1 MAEISAKVVMDLR
14 GRTGCGMMD
23 CKKALA
29 ACDGDLDKAID
40 YLREKGLA
48 KAAKKQSRIAAEG
61 VVGAYICEKCGA
73 GALVEV
79 NCETDFV
86 ANTPEFKDMVQTIAK
101 IIVMEN
107 PADVEAL
114 LNCKAGDAQTVND
127 MITEKVAKIGEKITV
142 RRFARYE
149 AGNGIVDSYIHMGG
163 KVGVL
168 VQAECEVT
176 DAVKEVLHDVALQI
190 AAASPVAPEYVT
202 RDQVNP
208 EHLHHETEILAAQ
221 HAETLAPMLDKLG
234 IYRNEALVRT
244 AYEICRW
251 HHERWDGRGYPDG
264 LSGDRIPI
272 SAQVVSMADVYD
284 ALVSKRVYKAAYAPD
299 TAVQM
304 ILHGDCGTFNPLL
317 LECLV
322 EIQDVLK
329 EDVTEV
335 LPN

>member
-29 ACDGDLDKAID
+29 ACEGDIEKAID

-61 VVGAYICEKCGA
+61 VVGAYICAECGT

-86 ANTPEFKDMVQTIAK
+86 ANTPEFKEMVNAIAKTIASA
-101 IIVMEN
+101 N

-114 LNCKAGDAQTVND
+114 LTCKVAAGEQTVGD
-127 MITEKVAKIGEKITV
+127 LITEKTAKIGEKISV
-142 RRFARYE
+142 RRFVRYD
-149 AGNGIVDSYIHMGG
+149 GKDGIVDSYIHMGG

-168 VQAECEVT
+168 VLAQGEKNDTVA
-176 DAVKEVLHDVALQI
+176 EVLHDVALQI

-221 HAETLAPMLDKLG
+221 A
-234 IYRNEALVRT
+234 RNEGKPEKIIEKMVQGRINKF
-244 AYEICRW
+244 YEEVCLL
-251 HHERWDGRGYPDG
+251 EQVFVKDGETRVGKMIENRVPGTKIVAFTRYKMGDG
-264 LSGDRIPI
+264 LEKK
-272 SAQVVSMADVYD
+272 VSDLAAEV
-284 ALVSKRVYKAAYAPD
+284 AEQIGGKA
-299 TAVQM
+299 
-304 ILHGDCGTFNPLL
+304 
-317 LECLV
+317 
-322 EIQDVLK
+322 
-329 EDVTEV
+329 
-335 LPN
+335 

>member
-29 ACDGDLDKAID
+29 ACDGDIEKAID

-101 IIVMEN
+101 TIVVDN
-107 PADVEAL
+107 PTDVEAL
-114 LNCKAGDAQTVND
+114 LNCKVADSEQTVNEL
-127 MITEKVAKIGEKITV
+127 ITEKVAKIGEKITV
-142 RRFARYE
+142 RRFARYDK
-149 AGNGIVDSYIHMGG
+149 GIVDSYIHMGG

-168 VQAECEVT
+168 VQAEGEVDDT
-176 DAVKEVLHDVALQI
+176 VKEVLHDVALQI

-208 EHLHHETEILAAQ
+208 EHLQHETEILAAQ
-221 HAETLAPMLDKLG
+221 A
-234 IYRNEALVRT
+234 RNEGKPEKIIEKMVQGRINKF
-244 AYEICRW
+244 YE
-251 HHERWDGRGYPDG
+251 E
-264 LSGDRIPI
+264 
-272 SAQVVSMADVYD
+272 V
-284 ALVSKRVYKAAYAPD
+284 
-299 TAVQM
+299 
-304 ILHGDCGTFNPLL
+304 
-317 LECLV
+317 CLV
-322 EIQDVLK
+322 EQVFVKDGETRVGKMIETKAPGTKIVAFTRYKMGDGLEKKVNDLAA
-329 EDVTEV
+329 EV
-335 LPN
+335 AEQIGKK

>member
-29 ACDGDLDKAID
+29 ACDGDIEKAID

-61 VVGAYICEKCGA
+61 LVGAYICAKCNT

-86 ANTPEFKDMVQTIAK
+86 ANTPEFKEMVNAIAK
-101 IIVMEN
+101 QIVVSD
-107 PADVEAL
+107 PADVDAL
-114 LNCKAGDAQTVND
+114 LATKLDGTEGTVSD
-127 MITEKVAKIGEKITV
+127 MVTEKTAKIGEKISV
-142 RRFARYE
+142 RRFVRY
-149 AGNGIVDSYIHMGG
+149 AATNGTVDSYIHMGG

-168 VQAECEVT
+168 LLAECEVN
-176 DAVKEVLHDVALQI
+176 DNVKEVLHDVSLQI

-221 HAETLAPMLDKLG
+221 A
-234 IYRNEALVRT
+234 RNEGKPEKIIEKMVQGRIKKFYQEITLLEQAFVKNPDQSVQQMIDEKAKGLEIVRFT
-244 AYEICRW
+244 RYKM
-251 HHERWDGRGYPDG
+251 GDG
-264 LSGDRIPI
+264 LEKKVND
-272 SAQVVSMADVYD
+272 
-284 ALVSKRVYKAAYAPD
+284 LAA
-299 TAVQM
+299 
-304 ILHGDCGTFNPLL
+304 
-317 LECLV
+317 
-322 EIQDVLK
+322 
-329 EDVTEV
+329 EV
-335 LPN
+335 AEQTKMK

>member
-29 ACDGDLDKAID
+29 ACDGDIEKAID

-101 IIVMEN
+101 TIVVDN

-114 LNCKAGDAQTVND
+114 LNCKVADSEQTVNEL
-127 MITEKVAKIGEKITV
+127 ITEKVAKIGEKITV
-142 RRFARYE
+142 RRFARYDK
-149 AGNGIVDSYIHMGG
+149 GIVDSYIHMGG

-168 VQAECEVT
+168 VQAEGEINDT
-176 DAVKEVLHDVALQI
+176 VKEVLHDVALQI

-208 EHLHHETEILAAQ
+208 EHLQHETEILAAQ
-221 HAETLAPMLDKLG
+221 A
-234 IYRNEALVRT
+234 RNEGKPEKIIEKMVQGRINKF
-244 AYEICRW
+244 YEEVCLL
-251 HHERWDGRGYPDG
+251 EQVFVKDGETRVGKMIETKAPGTKIVAFTRYKMGDG
-264 LSGDRIPI
+264 LEKK
-272 SAQVVSMADVYD
+272 VSDLAAEV
-284 ALVSKRVYKAAYAPD
+284 AEQIGGKA
-299 TAVQM
+299 
-304 ILHGDCGTFNPLL
+304 
-317 LECLV
+317 
-322 EIQDVLK
+322 
-329 EDVTEV
+329 
-335 LPN
+335 

>member
-29 ACDGDLDKAID
+29 ACDGDIEKAID

-101 IIVMEN
+101 TIVVDN
-107 PADVEAL
+107 PTDVEAL
-114 LNCKAGDAQTVND
+114 LNCKVAGSEQTVNEL
-127 MITEKVAKIGEKITV
+127 ITEKVAKIGEKITV
-142 RRFARYE
+142 RRFARYDK
-149 AGNGIVDSYIHMGG
+149 GIVDSYIHMGG

-168 VQAECEVT
+168 VQAEGEVNDT
-176 DAVKEVLHDVALQI
+176 VKEVLHDVALQI

-208 EHLHHETEILAAQ
+208 EHLQHETEILAAQ
-221 HAETLAPMLDKLG
+221 A
-234 IYRNEALVRT
+234 RNEGKPEKIIEKMVQGRINKF
-244 AYEICRW
+244 YEEVCLL
-251 HHERWDGRGYPDG
+251 EQVFVKDGETRVGKMIETKAPGTKIVAFTRYKMGDG
-264 LSGDRIPI
+264 LEKK
-272 SAQVVSMADVYD
+272 VSD
-284 ALVSKRVYKAAYAPD
+284 LAA
-299 TAVQM
+299 
-304 ILHGDCGTFNPLL
+304 
-317 LECLV
+317 
-322 EIQDVLK
+322 
-329 EDVTEV
+329 EV
-335 LPN
+335 AEQIGGAAK